1 MPLLVVVAGPN
12 GSGKAT
18 LVRQGVLEQVLR
30 PPWFG
35 QDGNDGGPGGS
46 APPAPYPT
54 QPMLEINPDDVAKA
68 LAGGG
73 QPTPEQ
79 SLRAARACDD
89 LLDAAIAAGR
99 SVLVETVLSS
109 DKLQRR
115 VLAAEAAG
123 YAVAL
128 VYVTLR
134 HEALN
139 VARVALRQAQ
149 GGHDVPRDRV
159 LDRRTRSHARFAWF
173 AERADFVAVFENSAE
188 PVCAAMKRGRRWR
201 LWRPDLLPPDLA
213 AAVEAAATGSGP
225 RA

>member
-12 GSGKAT
+12 GSGKTT
-18 LVRQGVLEQVLR
+18 LVRRGVLEQVLR
-30 PPWFG
+30 PPWIDEREG
-35 QDGNDGGPGGS
+35 DESLRGG
-46 APPAPYPT
+46 APP
-54 QPMLEINPDDVAKA
+54 PMTTINPDDLAKA

-79 SLRAARACDD
+79 SLQAAQASDA
-89 LLDAAIAAGR
+89 LLDAEIAAGR

-115 VLAAEAAG
+115 VSAAKAAG

-139 VARVALRQAQ
+139 VARVTLRHAQ
-149 GGHDVPRDRV
+149 GGHGVPPDRV
-159 LDRRTRSHARFAWF
+159 LDRRARSHARFGWF

-188 PVCAAMKRGRRWR
+188 PVCAAMKTGGRWW

-213 AAVEAAATGSGP
+213 EAVEAAAGAAAP
-225 RA
+225 EA

>member
-1 MPLLVVVAGPN
+1 MSLLVVVAGPN
-12 GSGKAT
+12 GSGKTT

-30 PPWFG
+30 PPWLG
-35 QDGNDGGPGGS
+35 QDGGDG
-46 APPAPYPT
+46 PAGAQP
-54 QPMLEINPDDVAKA
+54 PMLKINPDDVAQA

-79 SLRAARACDD
+79 SLRAAQICDD
-89 LLDAAIAAGR
+89 RLDAAIAAGR
-99 SVLVETVLSS
+99 PVLVETVLSS

-115 VLAAEAAG
+115 VLAAKAAG

-139 VARVALRQAQ
+139 VARVALRRAR
-149 GGHDVPRDRV
+149 GGHAVPPERV
-159 LDRRTRSHARFAWF
+159 LDRRARSHARFAWF

-188 PVCAAMKRGRRWR
+188 PVCAAAKHDGRWWLPR
-201 LWRPDLLPPDLA
+201 LDLLPPDLA
-213 AAVEAAATGSGP
+213 AAVETAAGAAPGP
-225 RA
+225 Q